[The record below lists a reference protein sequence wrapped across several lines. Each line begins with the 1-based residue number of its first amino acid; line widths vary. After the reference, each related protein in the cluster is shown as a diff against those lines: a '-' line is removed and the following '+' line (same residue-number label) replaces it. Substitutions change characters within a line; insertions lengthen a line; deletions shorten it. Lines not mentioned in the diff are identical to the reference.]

1 MHFPLIPIEFYIN
14 QTNKS
19 REHELTVY
27 MEDREYILNIAKVN
41 GFEIVK
47 IINMKDCGYHYQ
59 YLYILRLQ

>member
-1 MHFPLIPIEFYIN
+1 
-14 QTNKS
+14 
-19 REHELTVY
+19 
-27 MEDREYILNIAKVN
+27 MEDREDILNIAKVN